1 MSGSFLPFTVLSI
14 CKNQFPGTHA
24 LHLHVFAIFDMY
36 VMHAGVGNLVNAIL
50 DAILVFPLGLGVR
63 GAALA
68 TVTSEY
74 VKATMRI

>member
-1 MSGSFLPFTVLSI
+1 VVFIVWLVYFRSFI
-14 CKNQFPGTHA
+14 CLQMKKSND
-24 LHLHVFAIFDMY
+24 FATLG
-36 VMHAGVGNLVNAIL
+36 AGIGNLVNVIL

-74 VKATMRI
+74 VYSIIGYFFLLGLF

>member
-1 MSGSFLPFTVLSI
+1 LLYDSLNYDALCNYVPANDKSKYLS
-14 CKNQFPGTHA
+14 T
-24 LHLHVFAIFDMY
+24 LD
-36 VMHAGVGNLVNAIL
+36 AGVGNLVNVIL

-74 VKATMRI
+74 AEFILRISCVSFVGLS

>member
-1 MSGSFLPFTVLSI
+1 LLYDCLNYDALCNYVPANNKSKYLS
-14 CKNQFPGTHA
+14 T
-24 LHLHVFAIFDMY
+24 LD
-36 VMHAGVGNLVNAIL
+36 AGVGNLVNVML

-74 VKATMRI
+74 VEFILRISCVSFVGLS

>member
-1 MSGSFLPFTVLSI
+1 MKKS
-14 CKNQFPGTHA
+14 ND
-24 LHLHVFAIFDMY
+24 FATLG
-36 VMHAGVGNLVNAIL
+36 AGIGNLVNVIL

-74 VKATMRI
+74 VYSIIGYFFLLGLF